1 MKKRIVSKRLLA
13 VLLALSM
20 CLSLLPVAAL
30 AEETETGGGQGT
42 ACVCSSKCGGDSLN
56 MDCPV
61 CAADAEQC
69 EGAAPILGEP
79 SDAEEPSDEEPPAEE
94 PPAEEPP
101 AEEPS
106 EEAPSEE
113 EPSAGEGLNKAPSN
127 GEMNVLPG
135 NTEPRSGETWDK
147 VEWNAIQSGGT
158 YVIAMTKSDGNS
170 WMLPS
175 ATTN

>member
-79 SDAEEPSDEEPPAEE
+79 R
-94 PPAEEPP
+94 
-101 AEEPS
+101 S
-106 EEAPSEE
+106 EEHTSE
-113 EPSAGEGLNKAPSN
+113 L
-127 GEMNVLPG
+127 
-135 NTEPRSGETWDK
+135 
-147 VEWNAIQSGGT
+147 QSQR
-158 YVIAMTKSDGNS
+158 
-170 WMLPS
+170 
-175 ATTN
+175 